1 MTPLQP
7 VTGFF
12 EHAAEAQE
20 AVQVLLSSGFARE
33 ALVLST
39 QNAPTQSPLQ
49 TVTDFSPL
57 DPIDRESGPGE
68 TTSGHFLFSL
78 FGSLAGTE
86 SHQPDSAAD
95 DPAISAG
102 GGIIRNGATVRVQI
116 QSIAE
121 AKQAHELLF
130 NTGATTDYDCN

>member
-12 EHAAEAQE
+12 EHAAEAQQ

-33 ALVLST
+33 VLSLST
-39 QNAPTQSPLQ
+39 QTPLTQSPLQ
-49 TVTDFSPL
+49 AATDLSPL
-57 DPIDRESGPGE
+57 DSIDRGPGPDE

-78 FGSLAGTE
+78 FGSVEGTKL
-86 SHQPDSAAD
+86 HQPDSTVN

-102 GGIIRNGATVRVQI
+102 GRIIHNGATVRVQI

-121 AKQAHELLF
+121 AKQAHELLL
-130 NTGATTDYDCN
+130 NAGATTDHDCN